1 MDKNFK
7 NYEETIPRKH
17 RISFSPKYK
26 EEFKT
31 SVNEIIFIAVA
42 EKAFEKLGWDVV
54 YKDDF
59 TIEVKRKEAGWM
71 NERWTE
77 IITATYKEG
86 NIAVKSESLGNEIWD
101 AGKNSKRVKLF
112 IYAYQETLK
121 TFDQEALQ
129 ELEKE
134 AERKNNWDDYI
145 IPDTLPKPAQTKTP
159 DLTIPLIG
167 GLFVSL
173 ILGFTLAYLSVKG
186 VYLIIL
192 FEFLVATAI
201 GFAMKYLIKFSNY
214 TDFRKLQYVLA
225 AMIIL
230 IYASSQYF
238 QYEII
243 LRENNLERIGFL
255 SFLKIRFSQGFTV
268 NKVNLGWIGWII
280 SWIIQLG
287 LTGLFTYLKIIMVLT
302 KYVLER
308 IPAEVVDFACYH
320 AFKNKSEEEI
330 RKELAGKGWS
340 DKKDQDEVFEAIGG
354 LYSATELN
362 RMK

>member
-1 MDKNFK
+1 MEKNFRA
-7 NYEETIPRKH
+7 YEETIDKKH
-17 RISFSPKYK
+17 SISFSPKYK

-31 SVNEIIFIAVA
+31 PVNEVIFIAVA
-42 EKAFEKLGWDVV
+42 EKAIEKLGWDLV
-54 YKDDF
+54 YKDNF
-59 TIEVKRKEAGWM
+59 NIEAKRKGAGWM

-77 IITATYKEG
+77 IITATYKEE

-112 IYAYQETLK
+112 IYAYQETLN

-145 IPDTLPKPAQTKTP
+145 IPDTLPKPIQTKTP
-159 DLTIPLIG
+159 NLTIPLIG
-167 GLFVSL
+167 GLLASL
-173 ILGFTLAYLSVKG
+173 ILGFTVAFLSIKG
-186 VYLIIL
+186 LYLIIL
-192 FEFLVATAI
+192 FEFLVATALV
-201 GFAMKYLIKFSNY
+201 FAMKYFIKLSNY
-214 TDFRKLQYVLA
+214 TDFRKLKYLLA
-225 AMIIL
+225 VMILL
-230 IYASSQYF
+230 IYASNQYF

-243 LRENNLERIGFL
+243 LHENNLERIGFL
-255 SFLKIRFSQGFTV
+255 NFLKIRFSQGFTV
-268 NKVNLGWIGWII
+268 NKINLGWIGWII

-287 LTGLFTYLKIIMVLT
+287 LTALFTYLKIVTVLT

-320 AFKNKSEEEI
+320 AVKNKSEEEI

-340 DKKDQDEVFEAIGG
+340 NKKDQDEVFEAIGG
-354 LYSATELN
+354 LYSATEIN